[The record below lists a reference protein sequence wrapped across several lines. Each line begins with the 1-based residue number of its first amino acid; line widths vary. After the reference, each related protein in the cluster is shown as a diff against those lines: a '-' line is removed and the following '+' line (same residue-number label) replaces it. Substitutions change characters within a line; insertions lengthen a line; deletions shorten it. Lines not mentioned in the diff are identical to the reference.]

1 MSHQLSFGLTLACGA
16 AKFGAL
22 RKKAVQEGAK
32 AEDLEAADDAD
43 DRKSALIELIVAVTQ
58 GK

>member
-1 MSHQLSFGLTLACGA
+1 MTHQLSIGPMLACGV
-16 AKFGAL
+16 AKLGAL